1 LSNELGARLR
11 NGETVNHP
19 STKHLCGEAER
30 EHASLGAVV
39 NTSASSP
46 SDPGYV
52 DQDRRRSMF
61 SYTSV
66 LFSGIGALV
75 GLWIGFKFSN

>member
-1 LSNELGARLR
+1 MVSNELGAQLR
-11 NGETVNHP
+11 NGETVNHR

-30 EHASLGAVV
+30 EHASLGA
-39 NTSASSP
+39 AGSP
-46 SDPGYV
+46 GKLGYV
-52 DQDRRRSMF
+52 GQDRRRSVF

-66 LFSGIGALV
+66 LFSGIGVLV